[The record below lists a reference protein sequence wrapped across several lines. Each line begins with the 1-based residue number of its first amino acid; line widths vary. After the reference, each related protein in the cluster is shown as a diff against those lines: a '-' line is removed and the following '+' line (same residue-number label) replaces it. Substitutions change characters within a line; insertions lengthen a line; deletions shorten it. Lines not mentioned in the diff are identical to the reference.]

1 MVNVDPGNQNTNL
14 VCTTCGSSLP
24 ADANFCGFDGTRLPP
39 KRSNDPN
46 ESKVCPRCTKE
57 YPSYAKF
64 CGIHGMPLITN
75 IISKPAAK
83 EPVKEKER
91 IEEYREEEAEEEEK
105 PKKKAGKSTDKT
117 KDEKSK
123 EAKDK
128 EAKEKRAAA
137 IRNAERVTRS
147 LSGTTLDNKYVIDS
161 VLAEGGMA
169 ILYRGRHTAMDREVV
184 IKVIHGALAANPSA
198 VERFQRECLLAAK
211 LNHPNIVSV
220 YDVGQIHDNEPYLVM
235 ELIRGE
241 SLAQKI
247 QKQGPASLS
256 VAAKIMSQTCLGLEE
271 AHNVGII
278 HRDLKTDNI
287 LLQSNFSRP
296 DWVKIV
302 DFGIAHLSQSSKRLT
317 RAGRILGTPE
327 YMAPE
332 QFRDKPLD
340 TRLDIYSLGVLLFE
354 ILTGRPPYESDSP
367 EVLMMKH
374 LMEEPPSL
382 AEFRK
387 DIQPGTGFDAVVK
400 KAMRKEPDERYQ
412 TAGELRLAVES
423 AFKELFV
430 AGGG

>member
-1 MVNVDPGNQNTNL
+1 MAQIDPSNTNL
-14 VCTTCGSSLP
+14 VCTTCGSALP
-24 ADANFCGFDGTRLPP
+24 SDAKFCGFDGTRLP
-39 KRSNDPN
+39 SNRPTDPT

-57 YPSYAKF
+57 FPSYAKF
-64 CGIHGMPLITN
+64 CGTHGMPLITN
-75 IISKPAAK
+75 IISKPATK
-83 EPVKEKER
+83 DRVKEKEV
-91 IEEYREEEAEEEEK
+91 IAEEKEKEEEEEEK
-105 PKKKAGKSTDKT
+105 PQKKGKDKT
-117 KDEKSK
+117 SDKS
-123 EAKDK
+123 K

-169 ILYRGRHTAMDREVV
+169 ILYRGRHKAMDREVV

-382 AEFRK
+382 SEFRK
-387 DIQPGTGFDAVVK
+387 DIQAGTGFDAVVK

-430 AGGG
+430 AGG